1 MKNQRLQILIVE
13 DNIGDFRLIEQMLLE
28 IRDFSKD
35 IIQATSLQEAINAVI
50 ENKPDVILLDLSLP
64 DSHGFDTFQELT
76 KVNTCIPILILS
88 GLNDTR
94 FAHEAV
100 KNGAQDYLV
109 KGEFEE
115 KLLAKSLL
123 YSIERKSSTE
133 LIRQSQSSYKLL
145 FENNPIPMYIRAE
158 DNFQILKVNQSAI
171 DHFGYSESEFLKM
184 KVTDLHPPEE
194 LEYLR
199 KIISEFK
206 INNTLPFIFHHVC
219 KDGSILTVECR
230 AQETELDGVP
240 CILILAD
247 DITEKRKA
255 QESMLFQSGVL
266 KNVRDTIFVTDRK
279 GIITYWNE
287 GAEKSFGYKNDEIIG
302 RNFDLLYAE
311 VDKLKTRSEQNEI
324 LAGRISQWEA
334 KLITK
339 EDKIVWVD
347 IKASYMFDD
356 AGQVTG
362 IVRVCKDVTQSRFY
376 SEKQK
381 ETVATLNSIFNTVNQ
396 SIVLLD
402 NVKRIKA
409 FNVIANRQFI
419 QLMGIE
425 LQESAF
431 VNDYLLQENWEI
443 FDEKFNLAMQDQQ
456 VQWEMAYRFSPTS
469 VHWYSISL
477 SPLSDEKN
485 SVLGVCVSMLNIT
498 ERKFADEKFRG
509 QFIEIEN
516 NNTELDRLVKIL
528 SHDLKAPMNSV
539 SGLISLARLEKNPDE
554 FVNYLNMMEKSL
566 KKLETFTN
574 DIIASLR
581 SRGQTVLIPLNI
593 HQQVQDIFEE
603 LRFSQGG
610 DSIRFINSIDE
621 SLQMNS
627 DPSRFRII
635 LSNLISNAI
644 KYSDTNKMDRFVK
657 VYCKENPLY
666 IELLIEDN
674 GIGIATEHHNRIFDS
689 YYKIGDRADSN
700 GLGLSNVKDAV
711 HKLQGNIEF
720 ESTLGVG
727 TTFKIQF
734 PIA

>member
-35 IIQATSLQEAINAVI
+35 IIQASTLQEAIQAVI
-50 ENKPDVILLDLSLP
+50 DHKPDVILLDLSLP
-64 DSHGFDTFQELT
+64 DSHGFDTFQQLNN
-76 KVNTCIPILILS
+76 VNSCIPILILS

-133 LIRQSQSSYKLL
+133 LIRQSQASYKLL
-145 FENNPIPMYIRAE
+145 FENNPIPMYIRAK
-158 DNFQILKVNQSAI
+158 DSFQILKVNQSAI

-199 KIISEFK
+199 KVISEFK
-206 INNTLPFIFHHVC
+206 VNQSNPFVFHHVC
-219 KDGSILTVECR
+219 KDGTILTVECR
-230 AQETELDGVP
+230 TQESELDGVQ

-255 QESMLFQSGVL
+255 QDSMLFQSGVL

-287 GAEKSFGYKNDEIIG
+287 GAEKSFGFKNIEIKG
-302 RNFDLLYAE
+302 KNFDLLYAE

-347 IKASYMFDD
+347 IKASFMYDD
-356 AGQVTG
+356 ANQVIG
-362 IVRVCKDVTQSRFY
+362 IVRVCKDITQSRFY

-425 LQESAF
+425 LQESGF
-431 VNDYLLQENWEI
+431 VNDYLLQENWEV

-477 SPLSDEKN
+477 SPLSDEKQT
-485 SVLGVCVSMLNIT
+485 VLGVCVSMLNIT
-498 ERKFADEKFRG
+498 ERKLSDEKFRG

-516 NNTELDRLVKIL
+516 TNKELDRLVKIL

-554 FVNYLNMMEKSL
+554 FGNYLNMMEKSL

-581 SRGQTVLIPLNI
+581 SRGQTVLIPLNM

-610 DSIRFINSIDE
+610 DSIRFINSIDK

-644 KYSDTNKMDRFVK
+644 KYSDINKMDRFVK

-666 IELLIEDN
+666 IELLVEDN
-674 GIGIATEHHNRIFDS
+674 GIGIASEHHNRIFDS

-711 HKLQGNIEF
+711 QKLQGTIEF
-720 ESTLGVG
+720 ESSLGVG

-734 PIA
+734 PIS

>member
-28 IRDFSKD
+28 IHDFSKD
-35 IIQATSLQEAINAVI
+35 IIHAVTLQDAIQAVI
-50 ENKPDVILLDLSLP
+50 DHNPDVILLDLSLP
-64 DSHGFDTFQELT
+64 DSHGFDTFQQLNN
-76 KVNTCIPILILS
+76 VNSSIPILILS

-145 FENNPIPMYIRAE
+145 FENNPIPMYIRAK

-184 KVTDLHPPEE
+184 KVTDLHPPDE
-194 LEYLR
+194 LEHF
-199 KIISEFK
+199 KKVISEPK
-206 INNTLPFIFHHVC
+206 INFCNPSIFHHIC
-219 KDGSILTVECR
+219 KDGTILTVECR
-230 AQETELDGVP
+230 AQENELEGVE

-247 DITEKRKA
+247 DITAKRKA

-266 KNVRDTIFVTDRK
+266 KNVRNTIFVTDRK
-279 GIITYWNE
+279 GLVTYWNE
-287 GAEKSFGYKNDEIIG
+287 GAERSFGYKNVEIIG
-302 RNFDLLYAE
+302 RNFDMLYAE
-311 VDKLKTRSEQNEI
+311 LDKLKTRSEQNEI

-347 IKASYMFDD
+347 IKASFMYDD
-356 AGQVTG
+356 AEQVIG

-419 QLMGIE
+419 QLMGVE
-425 LQESAF
+425 LLESAF
-431 VNDYLLQENWEI
+431 MNEYLLQDNWEV

-477 SPLSDEKN
+477 SPLSDEKQT
-485 SVLGVCVSMLNIT
+485 VLGVCVSMLNIT

-516 NNTELDRLVKIL
+516 TNKELDRLVKIL

-539 SGLISLARLEKNPDE
+539 SGLISLARLEKNPEE
-554 FVNYLNMMEKSL
+554 FGNYLNMMEKSL
-566 KKLETFTN
+566 NKLETFTN

-593 HQQVQDIFEE
+593 YQQVQDIFEE

-610 DSIRFINSIDE
+610 DAIRFVNSIDD
-621 SLQMNS
+621 SLQVNS
-627 DPSRFRII
+627 DPARFRII

-644 KYSDTNKMDRFVK
+644 KYSDTSKVDCFVK
-657 VYCKENPLY
+657 VSCKENPLY
-666 IELLIEDN
+666 TELIIEDN
-674 GIGIATEHHNRIFDS
+674 GIGIASEHHNRIFDS

-711 HKLQGNIEF
+711 QKLNGSIEF
-720 ESTLGVG
+720 ESSLGAGTL
-727 TTFKIQF
+727 FKIQF

>member
-145 FENNPIPMYIRAE
+145 FENNPIPMYIRAK
-158 DNFQILKVNQSAI
+158 DSFKILKVNQSAI

-199 KIISEFK
+199 KVISEYK
-206 INNTLPFIFHHVC
+206 TNNTLPFVFHHVC

-230 AQETELDGVP
+230 TQETEIDGIP
-240 CILILAD
+240 SILVLAD

-347 IKASYMFDD
+347 IKASYMYDD
-356 AGQVTG
+356 AGQITG

-425 LQESAF
+425 LLESAF
-431 VNDYLLQENWEI
+431 VNDYLLQENWEV

-657 VYCKENPLY
+657 VSCKENPLF

-674 GIGIATEHHNRIFDS
+674 GIGIASEHHNRIFDS
-689 YYKIGDRADSN
+689 YYKIGDRTDSN

-711 HKLQGNIEF
+711 QKLQGTIDF

>member
-28 IRDFSKD
+28 NRDFSKD
-35 IIQATSLQEAINAVI
+35 IFQATSLQEAINAVI

-76 KVNTCIPILILS
+76 KVNTSIPILILS

-158 DNFQILKVNQSAI
+158 DSFQILKVNQSAI
-171 DHFGYSESEFLKM
+171 EHFGYSESEFLKM
-184 KVTDLHPPEE
+184 MVTDLHPPEE
-194 LEYLR
+194 VEYLR
-199 KIISEFK
+199 KVISEFK
-206 INNTLPFIFHHVC
+206 INTSLPFIFHHVC
-219 KDGSILTVECR
+219 KDGTILNVECR
-230 AQETELDGVP
+230 AQESELDGVP

-266 KNVRDTIFVTDRK
+266 KNVRDTIFVTDKK

-311 VDKLKTRSEQNEI
+311 VDKLKTRTEQNEI

-419 QLMGIE
+419 LLMGIE

-431 VNDYLLQENWEI
+431 VNDYLLQENWSV
-443 FDEKFNLAMQDQQ
+443 FDEKFKLAMQDQQ

-485 SVLGVCVSMLNIT
+485 MVLGVCVSMVNIT
-498 ERKFADEKFRG
+498 ERKLSDEKFRG

-516 NNTELDRLVKIL
+516 TNKELDRLVKIL

-539 SGLISLARLEKNPDE
+539 SGLISLARLEKNPEE
-554 FVNYLNMMEKSL
+554 FGNYLNMMEKSL

-621 SLQMNS
+621 SLQINS

-644 KYSDTNKMDRFVK
+644 KYSDINKVDRFVK
-657 VYCKENPLY
+657 VFCKENPLY

-674 GIGIATEHHNRIFDS
+674 GIGIASEHHNRIFDS

-711 HKLQGNIEF
+711 QKLQGTIEF
-720 ESTLGVG
+720 ESYLGAG

>member
-28 IRDFSKD
+28 NRDFSKD
-35 IIQATSLQEAINAVI
+35 IIQATSLQEAISAVI
-50 ENKPDVILLDLSLP
+50 ENKPDVILLDLSLS
-64 DSHGFDTFQELT
+64 DSHGFDTFQQLS
-76 KVNTCIPILILS
+76 KVNTSIPILILS

-199 KIISEFK
+199 KVISEFK
-206 INNTLPFIFHHVC
+206 INNSLPFIFHHVC
-219 KDGSILTVECR
+219 KDGVVLTVECR
-230 AQETELDGVP
+230 AQESELDGVP
-240 CILILAD
+240 CILVLAD
-247 DITEKRKA
+247 DITEKRKS

-287 GAEKSFGYKNDEIIG
+287 GAEKSFGHKNVEIIG

-431 VNDYLLQENWEI
+431 VNDYLLKENWEV

-477 SPLSDEKN
+477 SPLSDEHN

-498 ERKFADEKFRG
+498 ERKLADEKFRG

-516 NNTELDRLVKIL
+516 NNKELDRLVKIL

-539 SGLISLARLEKNPDE
+539 SGLISLARLEKNPEE

-593 HQQVQDIFEE
+593 HHQVQDIFEE

-644 KYSDTNKMDRFVK
+644 KYADTNKMDRFVK
-657 VYCKENPLY
+657 VTCKENPLY
-666 IELLIEDN
+666 IELLVEDN
-674 GIGIATEHHNRIFDS
+674 GIGIASEHHNRIFDS
-689 YYKIGDRADSN
+689 YYKIGDRTDSN

-711 HKLQGNIEF
+711 QKLQGTIEF
-720 ESTLGVG
+720 ESSLGAG